1 MITIALKSHSINV
14 KFLSTWRNF
23 LCRDKLKEE
32 SRKRKLET
40 YKETGSWPGIKKAK
54 SRDTTPWSKSKEK
67 NAKKH
72 EKKSAKAQKKVN
84 RKGLSEAEMLLLEKA
99 FPGGE
104 KV

>member
-1 MITIALKSHSINV
+1 MKSHAKDV
-14 KFLSTWRNF
+14 TFLSKWCNR
-23 LCRDKLKEE
+23 LYRDKLKEE

-40 YKETGSWPGIKKAK
+40 YKETGSWPGMKKVRAE
-54 SRDTTPWSKSKEK
+54 STPWSKSKEK

-72 EKKSAKAQKKVN
+72 EKKIAAAQ
-84 RKGLSEAEMLLLEKA
+84 RKGSHKKLSEAEILLLEKA